1 MYIGSVRF
9 FKHLIL
15 TVIALLIIVPTVG
28 CVCLALECHKLKVLV
43 QEQAALIQLAAAEI
57 TAEEDGAVEPASE
70 DEPKTNDPVLTVY
83 AADQLPDMTAGAI
96 PYQLKYP
103 QLYVENDFQYV
114 AETEKTIYLTFD
126 DGPTGLTPQVLDILK
141 SRGVPATFFV
151 VHRAGGDSQ
160 ALYRRIVDEGHTLAA
175 HSASHDYKK
184 IYSSVEA
191 FLDDF
196 AVLSDTLEEVTGVK
210 PELIRFP
217 GGSINNYNKSIQ
229 TELIAE
235 LLRRGY
241 TYYDWDVSS
250 GSSTNTATV
259 SSVYSNVIN
268 GVSGKQRA
276 IVLLHDAGT
285 SATVTALPDIID
297 TLAAS
302 GYKFEALDK
311 KVMPACFD
319 YSN

>member
-15 TVIALLIIVPTVG
+15 TVIALLIVVPTVG
-28 CVCLALECHKLKVLV
+28 CVSLALQCHNLKVLIE
-43 QEQAALIQLAAAEI
+43 EQAAQIALITSETAFAGDISAEQ
-57 TAEEDGAVEPASE
+57 ADASDSKVKEPI
-70 DEPKTNDPVLTVY
+70 LTVY
-83 AADQLPDMTAGAI
+83 AADQLPDDTEDAI
-96 PYQLKYP
+96 PYQLLYP
-103 QLYVENDFQYV
+103 ELYVENDFHYV
-114 AETEKTIYLTFD
+114 AEDEKTIYLTFD

-141 SRGVPATFFV
+141 SRGVHATFFV
-151 VHRAGGDSQ
+151 VMRTGGDSE
-160 ALYRRIVDEGHTLAA
+160 ALYNRIIDEGHTLAA

-191 FLDDF
+191 YLDDL
-196 AVLSDTLEEVTGVK
+196 AVLSDMLEETTGVK

-229 TELIAE
+229 QELISE

-259 SSVYSNVIN
+259 SSIYANVIN
-268 GVSGKQRA
+268 GVSSKHKA
-276 IVLLHDAGT
+276 IVLMHDAGT
-285 SATVTALPDIID
+285 SATVTALPGIID
-297 TLAAS
+297 SLIAS
-302 GYKFEALDK
+302 GYTFKVLDK
-311 KVMPACFD
+311 TVKPACFD

>member
-9 FKHLIL
+9 FKHMIL
-15 TVIALLIIVPTVG
+15 TVIALLIIVPTIG
-28 CVCLALECHKLKVLV
+28 CVCLALQYHKLKTIVA
-43 QEQAALIQLAAAEI
+43 EQTLFIQTSAAEAATIAETAAFAAIAEAAA
-57 TAEEDGAVEPASE
+57 AVDDIVQTDNGESLLKEP
-70 DEPKTNDPVLTVY
+70 
-83 AADQLPDMTAGAI
+83 I

-103 QLYVENDFQYV
+103 QLNIENDFQYI

-141 SRGVPATFFV
+141 NYDIPATFFV
-151 VHRAGGDSQ
+151 VHRTGAD
-160 ALYRRIVDEGHTLAA
+160 AKAIYKRIVDEGHTLAA
-175 HSASHDYKK
+175 HSTSHDYKK

-196 AVLSDTLEEVTGVK
+196 AVLSDMLEEVAGVK

-217 GGSINNYNKSIQ
+217 GGSINNYNKSIRQ
-229 TELIAE
+229 ELISE

-259 SSVYSNVIN
+259 SSIYSNVIN
-268 GVSGKQRA
+268 GAAGKQRA

-285 SATVTALPDIID
+285 SATVTALPGVID
-297 TLAAS
+297 SLKAS
-302 GYKFEALDK
+302 GYTFEALNK
-311 KVMPACFD
+311 KIIPTCFD
-319 YSN
+319 YTK